1 MSATHHWY
9 ESNLVGEVE
18 EADISNVNF
27 GSDDS
32 PNIVPATY
40 PITRAENSFSKYIRC
55 YFTGTWTE
63 ISNMLFWKS
72 AGAYVTGE
80 AIKASANASYATPSQ
95 TGTGDSDVPVT
106 EGAGL
111 AIQSA
116 EGEVIIEYGIS
127 GVSGYTGYIRLQLQT
142 TGSTPAG
149 AVNQKTFIF
158 QYDEV

>member
-1 MSATHHWY
+1 MAATHHWY

-27 GSDDS
+27 GNVDA
-32 PNIVPATY
+32 PNIVTADH
-40 PITRAENSFSKYIRC
+40 PITRSENSFSKYIRC
-55 YFTGTWTE
+55 LFTGTWTE

-72 AGAYVTGE
+72 AGAYVVGE
-80 AIKASANASYATPSQ
+80 LIKAAANEAYATPSQ
-95 TGTGDSDVPVT
+95 TGTGDNNVPTT
-106 EGAGL
+106 EGTAL

-116 EGEVIIEYGIS
+116 EGEVTIEYGLT

-149 AVNQKTFIF
+149 AVNQKTFLF